1 MGIAKYLKLM
11 VLKQASDL
19 FFSPDAPVLIKI
31 EGQCSPVEQQTILH
45 ADDVKSLA
53 YSLMKDRQLAQFESE
68 WDVSIGITLAGV
80 GRFRV
85 SIFRQ
90 MADVAMVIRHI
101 KTEPPQ
107 LHELNLP
114 PCLADLVMQPRG
126 LILVAGA
133 TGSGKSTTLASMIDY
148 RNANQPG
155 HILTIED
162 PIEFVHSYK
171 QAIIN
176 QREVGE
182 DTKSYA
188 QALRS
193 AMREA
198 PDVILIG
205 EIRDQETMKNA
216 ISYAETGHLCLAT
229 IHASNSIET
238 LDRVINFFPEIAH
251 KQLLIDLSHNLK
263 AVICQRLIPGVDQK
277 RWPAIEILRDTP
289 FIRELI
295 RRAKIDDIRDAL
307 ERNLEQEVVTF
318 DEAILQLYKQ
328 GRIDK
333 QAALNFGDSRHN
345 LEVKIRLLE
354 GKGIS
359 DDYQDI
365 EVN

>member
-11 VLKQASDL
+11 VIKEASDL
-19 FFSPDAPVLIKI
+19 FFSPDSPVLIKI
-31 EGQCSPVEQQTILH
+31 EGQCSPIEPELLLN
-45 ADDVKSLA
+45 AEAVKTLA
-53 YSLMKDRQLAQFESE
+53 YSLMKDRHLALFESQ
-68 WDVSIGITLAGV
+68 WDVSIGVTLAGV

-90 MADVAMVIRHI
+90 MADMAMVIRHI
-101 KTEPPQ
+101 KSSVPALSS
-107 LHELNLP
+107 LHLP
-114 PCLADLVMQPRG
+114 DCLADLVMLPRG

-133 TGSGKSTTLASMIDY
+133 TGSGKSTTLAAMIDH
-148 RNANQPG
+148 RNAKQAG

-171 QAIIN
+171 QSIVN

-188 QALRS
+188 HGLRS

-216 ISYAETGHLCLAT
+216 ITYAETGHLCLAT

-238 LDRVINFFPEIAH
+238 LDRVINFFPETAH
-251 KQLLIDLSHNLK
+251 KQLLVDLSHNLK
-263 AVICQRLIPGVDQK
+263 AVICQRLIPGVDGK

-295 RRAKIDDIRDAL
+295 RRAKIDEIRDAL
-307 ERNLEQEVVTF
+307 ERNLEKEVVTF
-318 DEAILQLYKQ
+318 DEAIMRLYKQ

-333 QAALNFGDSRHN
+333 HAALNFGDSRHN

-359 DDYQDI
+359 DDYQNI
-365 EVN
+365 EVD